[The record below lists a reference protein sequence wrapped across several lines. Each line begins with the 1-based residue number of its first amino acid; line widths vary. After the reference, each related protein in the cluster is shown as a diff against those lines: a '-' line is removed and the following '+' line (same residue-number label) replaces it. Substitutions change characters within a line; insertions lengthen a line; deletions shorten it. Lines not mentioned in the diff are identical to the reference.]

1 MPIFEFKCCTCG
13 KEFERLVFASEQGA
27 VECPACGSTETT
39 KEFSVFSCSG
49 IERSLAGSCG
59 SASSGGSSGGFS

>member
-1 MPIFEFKCCTCG
+1 MPIFEFKCNKCG
-13 KEFERLVFASEQGA
+13 REFERLVFTSENDE
-27 VECPACGSTETT
+27 VECPACGSNETT

-59 SASSGGSSGGFS
+59 SSSGGSSGGFS